1 MNWMQKVDEKRKSCS
16 DAIPSDWKIPDKVLS
31 LLSWPLEANINNLIN
46 LDVIR
51 LCEILTQKELEITE
65 NYSTGELL
73 KKLAAGELTSVEV
86 TTAFCK
92 RAAVGHQL
100 TSCLTEIFFDDAL
113 KRAKLLDDLREQ
125 GQPCGPLHGLPVSLK
140 DSFRVTGTQS
150 TLGIVSFLD
159 KPKSTSN
166 SVLVDMLHKLGAVT
180 YVKTNIPQT
189 LATVDSE
196 NNIFGRTLN
205 PWNTMLGP
213 GGSSGGEGALVA
225 FRGSPLG
232 VGTDVGGSIR
242 IPSLCCGVYGFKPSI
257 NRIPYGGQ
265 QDCAKSGIPGFIPA
279 AGPLCNDLRGL
290 KILTRAVL
298 QAVPA
303 AYDSTAIDVPWRHVP
318 DVSEK
323 KLRIG
328 LLPEDPIY
336 PLHPPV
342 ARALAEA
349 AKILEASGH
358 QIVPLPSAQCHVA
371 DATEVTWPIFLIDD
385 TAYKHVEAGGE
396 PLVQSVKYLHGMAR
410 DLERRFV
417 PETDGLDRLDRLAVL
432 NTKKAEIIEDW
443 RSIWNDVDV
452 VLSPPAQSTAVEH
465 DKFGLPPYTTLT
477 NLLDCPSCII
487 PFGRVSDQDLG
498 EPFTKGP
505 KQLGPEYNPHLL
517 RGAPCSVQLI
527 TKTLHDEECLA
538 YAEVVDRCLQGSGRR

>member
-1 MNWMQKVDEKRKSCS
+1 MNWAQKVEEKRNSCS
-16 DAIPSDWKIPDKVLS
+16 EAIPPDWKIPETVLS

-46 LDVIR
+46 LDIVR
-51 LCEILTQKELEITE
+51 LCQVLTEKELDITE
-65 NYSTGELL
+65 NHGTEELL
-73 KKLAAGELTSVEV
+73 KQLASGKLSSVEV
-86 TTAFCK
+86 TTAF
-92 RAAVGHQL
+92 
-100 TSCLTEIFFDDAL
+100 
-113 KRAKLLDDLREQ
+113 
-125 GQPCGPLHGLPVSLK
+125 
-140 DSFRVTGTQS
+140 
-150 TLGIVSFLD
+150 
-159 KPKSTSN
+159 
-166 SVLVDMLHKLGAVT
+166 
-180 YVKTNIPQT
+180 Y
-189 LATVDSE
+189 SE

-213 GGSSGGEGALVA
+213 GGSSGGEGALIA

-265 QDCAKSGIPGFIPA
+265 QDCTKPGIPGITPA
-279 AGPLCNDLRGL
+279 AGPLCHDFGGL
-290 KILTRAVL
+290 KMLTKAVL
-298 QAVPA
+298 EAGPA
-303 AYDSTAIDVPWRHVP
+303 GYDSTAIDVPWRYVP

-328 LLPEDPIY
+328 LLPEDPVY

-342 ARALAEA
+342 ARVLAEA

-358 QIVPLPSAQCHVA
+358 QIVPLPSKQCHVA
-371 DATEVTWPIFLIDD
+371 DATEVTWPIFLMDD

-410 DLERRFV
+410 KLERRFV

-443 RSIWNDVDV
+443 KSIWNDVDV

-477 NLLDCPSCII
+477 NLIDCPSCII
-487 PFGRVSDQDLG
+487 PFSRVSDDDLA
-498 EPFTKGP
+498 EPFAKGP
-505 KQLGPEYNPHLL
+505 KQIGPEYNPHLV
-517 RGAPCSVQLI
+517 RGAPCSVQLF

-538 YAEVVDRCLQGSGRR
+538 YAEIIDGCLQASGKR